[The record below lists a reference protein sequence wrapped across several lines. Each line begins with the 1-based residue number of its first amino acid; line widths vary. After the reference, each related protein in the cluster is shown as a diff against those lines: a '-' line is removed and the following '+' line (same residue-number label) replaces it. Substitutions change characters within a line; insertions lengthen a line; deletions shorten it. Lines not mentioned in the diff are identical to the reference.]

1 MRIEP
6 VTLDEVR
13 HISQMAAKEI
23 LPFRESYAIYAL
35 KRDGEILGVASLFWP
50 SKRTV
55 RFAGGF
61 VLPKYR
67 GQGYGLTLNE
77 FRWNLVMSD
86 PQYQNAR
93 YIDGYSK
100 RPKWYLNKGFVAVRQ
115 FRETTHVRYTVAVP
129 GTL

>member
-61 VLPKYR
+61 VLPEYR
-67 GQGYGLTLNE
+67 GHGYGLTLNE

-86 PQYQNAR
+86 PQY
-93 YIDGYSK
+93 
-100 RPKWYLNKGFVAVRQ
+100 
-115 FRETTHVRYTVAVP
+115 
-129 GTL
+129 

>member
-1 MRIEP
+1 MQIVS
-6 VTLDEVR
+6 VTLDDVR
-13 HISQMAAKEI
+13 HISRMAAKEI
-23 LPFRESYAIYAL
+23 LPFRESYDIYAL
-35 KRDGEILGVASLFWP
+35 KHNGEILGVASLFWP

-61 VLPKYR
+61 VLPEHR

-86 PQYQNAR
+86 SLYHYAR

-100 RPKWYLNKGFVAVRQ
+100 RPKWYLNKGFIAVRQ
-115 FRETTHVRYTVAVP
+115 FRETTHVRYTVEAQ
-129 GTL
+129 GTR